1 MSRER
6 YYILYEAESN
16 PYYNNDI
23 YYTTNPLILTQFI
36 RQNENTEYDVIEIIG
51 DDIFD
56 VSNKLEKNYNM
67 TIYKDNELNVY
78 STHIGLSIITSI
90 SYLSELDLYT
100 VACEINRIFINFWYK
115 LKILIPYF
123 KDEYTK
129 FLKIFVVLFYKY
141 ICRQVLACECDLNMD
156 LSYETKKLLGFNVKS
171 DVYIDN
177 SEVIDDILMFYILE
191 FGWGCFD

>member
-90 SYLSELDLYT
+90 NYLSELDLYT
-100 VACEINRIFINFWYK
+100 VACEINRIFIKFWYK

-141 ICRQVLACECDLNMD
+141 IWIYVFISRRL
-156 LSYETKKLLGFNVKS
+156 Y
-171 DVYIDN
+171 
-177 SEVIDDILMFYILE
+177 
-191 FGWGCFD
+191 